1 MKKISL
7 NFFGEKAEINVPTS
21 LDSLR
26 KAISDQF
33 LFSPRDAAE
42 LVVFYVKDL
51 GRKVVETQKD
61 FVEFLKAQP
70 KELNLDIS
78 EQSHLYQENIKSVV
92 AEETKK
98 EELERLQNE
107 KKAIVEACSKRMKD
121 DKTKIASIK
130 ANINALKKQY
140 LDLNKAMLDDFK
152 KTTEQIKP
160 MKQRIRELEK
170 DLGVEKPKD
179 EEKKGKTLVSKINL
193 FANKIEKKMNK
204 MLKKENYKVEKKNIK
219 KEKKLKKEAKK
230 HELKQEKK
238 EEPKVI
244 PVQQNF
250 QDKIVAGLCD
260 IKEYILDNGNK
271 IKDNIS
277 NKLQGFKAPAEGV
290 AVHNRII
297 CDGCGMNPIVGPRF
311 KCAICEDFDYCAK
324 CEEAFSKIHQ
334 HPFIKI
340 NKPEQAPTSIKC
352 VIGENFPT
360 FQKQI

>member
-1 MKKISL
+1 
-7 NFFGEKAEINVPTS
+7 
-21 LDSLR
+21 
-26 KAISDQF
+26 
-33 LFSPRDAAE
+33 
-42 LVVFYVKDL
+42 
-51 GRKVVETQKD
+51 
-61 FVEFLKAQP
+61 
-70 KELNLDIS
+70 
-78 EQSHLYQENIKSVV
+78 
-92 AEETKK
+92 
-98 EELERLQNE
+98 
-107 KKAIVEACSKRMKD
+107 MKD

-179 EEKKGKTLVSKINL
+179 EEKKGKTLVSKVKL

-352 VIGENFPT
+352 VIGENFPI